1 VTVPNPTQANA
12 VFPILPADVTNKLLE
27 DYRFYVWNQATGQV
41 RWMCAWDTEESD
53 VDGLL
58 AALSAAV
65 S

>member
-1 VTVPNPTQANA
+1 
-12 VFPILPADVTNKLLE
+12 VFPILPADVTNKLLK

-41 RWMCAWDTEESD
+41 RWMCAWDTQESD
-53 VDGLL
+53 VDALL